1 MKGSARPSYVFHAY
15 HVAEALKLKAVDRL
29 FEGRAIAKSSTKL
42 VYQEGEAQYFF
53 IYRFGSI
60 IFFNVD
66 ARDREVIVEK
76 LRTLTGVKTKTLVSD
91 DFAVEVGGGEQ
102 CFVGFESASIDA
114 LSIDRLE
121 LLAFILA
128 QSTALEYFEYRVDE
142 MLSKTADIG
151 FDLREKGRFTRR
163 VAQIKKFM
171 GECITTKQ
179 ELVASLYLLDKP
191 DATWEDQALDK
202 LYRDAADMFELKD
215 RYKTVDY
222 KLRMIQENLELIAD
236 LLQYRY
242 GNHLEWAIILLIA
255 IEIVLFVFQ
264 LFILEVR

>member
-1 MKGSARPSYVFHAY
+1 MSEKRSQSYVFHAY
-15 HVAEALKLKAVDRL
+15 HLAEALKLKAVDRL
-29 FEGRAIAKSSTKL
+29 FDGRAIAKSSTNL
-42 VYQEGEAQYFF
+42 VYQEGESQYFF

-66 ARDREVIVEK
+66 ARDRESIVEK
-76 LRTLTGVKTKTLVSD
+76 MRTLTGERAHTLVSE
-91 DFAVEVGGGEQ
+91 DFAVRVGNAGQ
-102 CFVGFESASIDA
+102 CSVGFESACIDA
-114 LSIDRLE
+114 LVLDRLE

-128 QSTALEYFEYRVDE
+128 QSTALEYFEYKVDE

-151 FDLREKGRFTRR
+151 FVLRRKGRLERR
-163 VAQIKKFM
+163 VTQIKKFM

-191 DATWEDQALDK
+191 DATWDDQALDN
-202 LYRDAADMFELKD
+202 LYREAAEMFELKD

-242 GNHLEWAIILLIA
+242 ANHLEWAIILLIA

-264 LFILEVR
+264 LFVLEVP